1 MKMPNFQETVPV
13 EVAVKP
19 GHTQQQIRSFTDT
32 MCPQSRVIFHIGVV
46 AHTSNGLIVKLVLE
60 VWLFGR
66 ICHLISQLVWVH
78 WRFHTLCLKIPMDF
92 KPTTTTPGI
101 LWPSEASR
109 VSVIVQGGYCCSL
122 QKFDR
127 NCSFPVSQCTYLCL
141 PFLLIVNMYDCE
153 HVCLF
158 LDGTRRADG
167 GRYVTAS
174 PTLKVDML
182 PYCDNI

>member
-1 MKMPNFQETVPV
+1 MLCIVLLQSGTFMKMPNFQETVPV

-141 PFLLIVNMYDCE
+141 VVYWLWTCMIVNMYAYIWME
-153 HVCLF
+153 P
-158 LDGTRRADG
+158 GGQMEADM
-167 GRYVTAS
+167 S
-174 PTLKVDML
+174 Q
-182 PYCDNI
+182 IES